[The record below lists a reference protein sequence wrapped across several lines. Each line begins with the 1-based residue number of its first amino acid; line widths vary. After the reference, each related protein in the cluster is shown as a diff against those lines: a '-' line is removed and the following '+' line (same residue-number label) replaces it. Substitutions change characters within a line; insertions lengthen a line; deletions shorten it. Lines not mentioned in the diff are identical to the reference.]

1 MKAGSKS
8 LQQAFI
14 VSIGVFLS
22 LNDCCKQCHEN
33 AINLL
38 LLPSFLLLSR
48 GFPNQSFN
56 DLSSFRAVNGVIY
69 IVKDSLA

>member
-1 MKAGSKS
+1 MKEGSKS

-22 LNDCCKQCHEN
+22 QNDCCKQCHEN

-48 GFPNQSFN
+48 GFPNQFFN
-56 DLSSFRAVNGVIY
+56 DLSSLRAVNGVIY